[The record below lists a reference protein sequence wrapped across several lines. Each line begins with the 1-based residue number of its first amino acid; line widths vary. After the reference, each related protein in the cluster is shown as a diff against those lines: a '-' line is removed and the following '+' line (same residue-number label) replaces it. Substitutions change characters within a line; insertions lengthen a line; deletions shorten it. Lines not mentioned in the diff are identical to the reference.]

1 MSIECCGSRSCIADW
16 SGRSG
21 GGADSHWKGA
31 WREGSGAKAPDG
43 RGRRGVRGPGKHGRR
58 GPNRDFARDL
68 NLTDAQRTQIRAIHD
83 KYRPRSEAVEKQ
95 LKTQADAVRALR
107 QKGDT
112 AGARAASQRLR
123 TEAQQRIQ
131 PIREQEQA
139 EIRNLLTAR
148 QRAKF
153 DAAKQRA
160 KSEWRTEGGTVAADR
175 TPAGSAKLS
184 ERGAGSPLRRPFH
197 IGVETRLLV
206 REMYTLRLE
215 VAGWRAVSSFS
226 PLRLGDCAEPALARV
241 KFVHRVAE
249 IDGGEV
255 RTSVS

>member
-1 MSIECCGSRSCIADW
+1 MSRLNAAAL
-16 SGRSG
+16 
-21 GGADSHWKGA
+21 GAALLIGVAGA
-31 WREGSGAKAPDG
+31 AGAQTPTGKEPGVRAPGAKAPDG

-83 KYRPRSEAVEKQ
+83 KYRPRIEAVEKQ

-139 EIRNLLTAR
+139 EIRNLLTAE

-160 KSEWRTEGGTVAADR
+160 KERMENRRRDGRGGI
-175 TPAGSAKLS
+175 G
-184 ERGAGSPLRRPFH
+184 RRPAQ
-197 IGVETRLLV
+197 R
-206 REMYTLRLE
+206 
-215 VAGWRAVSSFS
+215 S
-226 PLRLGDCAEPALARV
+226 
-241 KFVHRVAE
+241 
-249 IDGGEV
+249 
-255 RTSVS
+255 